1 MPDSI
6 RLDARSATAC
16 DMTVWGDRVQLAWT
30 GRDYRL
36 RLGSTFGLT
45 PLEGERKLRYTSY
58 RERSTSDSSPMN
70 TTVMPPSVAGAG
82 DRLLLA
88 WTASNWSVWLVAAD
102 PSSDFHAI
110 PVKERSWLPSV
121 VVPVGGDR
129 SILSWIGTD
138 RRINLLE
145 LKGERPER
153 SIRLDNAKSDH
164 RPAVCRHGHGLTVAW
179 TGGDRRVNVLGV
191 ESGRPGRQDILRD
204 AKTGAE
210 PRHQQ
215 PPRPPLPGLDRGRS
229 PGQPPLPGRRRA
241 PGPPGRREERPRPV
255 PVQLP
260 GRPAPG
266 LDGQRR
272 PRQPPPPGG
281 LTSLST
287 GSAPPSSS
295 SLAAV
300 TVGA

>member
-16 DMTVWGDRVQLAWT
+16 DMTVWGDRLQLAWT

-70 TTVMPPSVAGAG
+70 TTVMPPSVAGVG

-204 AKTGAE
+204 ARTGAE
-210 PRHQQ
+210 PAISSHDGRLYLAWTGGD
-215 PPRPPLPGLDRGRS
+215 RRVNLLCLDDG
-229 PGQPPLPGRRRA
+229 G
-241 PGPPGRREERPRPV
+241 RPV
-255 PVQLP
+255 
-260 GRPAPG
+260 R
-266 LDGQRR
+266 LDDVKSDHG
-272 PRQPPPPGG
+272 P
-281 LTSLST
+281 SLCSYQGDLLLAWT
-287 GSAPPSSS
+287 GSDGRVNLRR
-295 SLAAV
+295 LA
-300 TVGA
+300 G